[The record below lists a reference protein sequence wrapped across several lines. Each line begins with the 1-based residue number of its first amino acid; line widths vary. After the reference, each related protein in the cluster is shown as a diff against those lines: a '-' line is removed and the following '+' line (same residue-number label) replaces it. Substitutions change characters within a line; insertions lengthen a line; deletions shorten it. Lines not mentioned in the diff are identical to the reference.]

1 MTRIPTLDGWRG
13 IAILLVLFDHIQ
25 GAAIRA
31 YILPRTETGRHG
43 VTIFFVLSGFLITT
57 GLLAEPVNLKR
68 FYIRRFFRLMPSA
81 WIFITTL
88 ILLNH
93 YSRNPFVTW
102 PEIKACLLFYRNYVT
117 PARDNLAWH
126 FWSLSIEEQ
135 FYLVWPFLLLIAGK
149 FRARWLAAIGAS
161 GFAIFRLFNW
171 KLYQGASLWDRIEVR
186 ADALLVGCFLA
197 LVLSDER
204 FRQRASRWSALAALP
219 ATLGLLLAM
228 AFFPLLQPLW
238 ESVCIAVLLT
248 ATMQHPGSRVS
259 RFLSWKPLAS
269 IGVISY
275 SLYVW
280 QELFMWFNQTPQI
293 LAVSVGIVLP
303 CFAIAGYYLVER
315 PCLQFGRRL
324 TNPRPSKPSDLDS
337 IFVSAS

>member
-1 MTRIPTLDGWRG
+1 MPDT
-13 IAILLVLFDHIQ
+13 LLVLFDHIQ

-171 KLYQGASLWDRIEVR
+171 KLYQGASLWDRTEVR

-248 ATMQHPGSRVS
+248 AT
-259 RFLSWKPLAS
+259 
-269 IGVISY
+269 I
-275 SLYVW
+275 
-280 QELFMWFNQTPQI
+280 
-293 LAVSVGIVLP
+293 
-303 CFAIAGYYLVER
+303 
-315 PCLQFGRRL
+315 
-324 TNPRPSKPSDLDS
+324 
-337 IFVSAS
+337 